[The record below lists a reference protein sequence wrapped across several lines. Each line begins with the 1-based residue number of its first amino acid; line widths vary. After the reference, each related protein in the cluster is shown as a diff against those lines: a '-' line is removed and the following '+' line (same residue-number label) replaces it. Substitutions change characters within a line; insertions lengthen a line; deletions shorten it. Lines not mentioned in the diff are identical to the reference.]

1 MRDVA
6 AGSRFLP
13 GPVWQQHGGYRKR
26 RNPMRAAAL
35 FRFGRN
41 CGSDQVVALDV
52 LEIAVGRYA

>member
-52 LEIAVGRYA
+52 LEIAVG

>member
-26 RNPMRAAAL
+26 RNPFG
-35 FRFGRN
+35 FR
-41 CGSDQVVALDV
+41 
-52 LEIAVGRYA
+52 

>member
-35 FRFGRN
+35 FRFGRTA
-41 CGSDQVVALDV
+41 DQIRLSRSMS
-52 LEIAVGRYA
+52 LK

>member
-26 RNPMRAAAL
+26 RNP
-35 FRFGRN
+35 
-41 CGSDQVVALDV
+41 CQVPGIKNRGVKK
-52 LEIAVGRYA
+52 

>member
-6 AGSRFLP
+6 AGSRLLP

-35 FRFGRN
+35 FR
-41 CGSDQVVALDV
+41 SDRESADQIRLSRSMS
-52 LEIAVGRYA
+52 LK